1 MRVRGCLRLSGREY
15 KAGRPGRSM
24 KKPALFTLA
33 LSFFAVFTPPV
44 SAADCGRE
52 GCGWNSAVAYCRK
65 QGGRLPTIDELLK
78 AWEDKCT
85 GGKTSD
91 LCSGW
96 YWSAKER
103 NKSQAWGVSFV
114 EGAADSYSK
123 SKAAP
128 VYCGPKGKP
137 GERAAAKKAGA
148 AKPAVTGAKCAND
161 RCSWYEAAAYC
172 RSSGVRMYKLK
183 EWYDVCRAE
192 CKNGETSEN
201 CRRWFWLGES
211 ENADHAY
218 SGTCDSPADAS
229 VHSVEKTS
237 LAYARCAR

>member
-1 MRVRGCLRLSGREY
+1 
-15 KAGRPGRSM
+15 M
-24 KKPALFTLA
+24 KKNVLFPLA
-33 LSFFAVFTPPV
+33 LSFFAVLTLPAT
-44 SAADCGRE
+44 AADCGRE

-96 YWSAKER
+96 YWSSKER

-123 SKAAP
+123 SKTAP

-137 GERAAAKKAGA
+137 GEQAAAKKAAA
-148 AKPAVTGAKCAND
+148 AKPAVTGAKCANEP
-161 RCSWYEAAAYC
+161 CSWHEASAFC
-172 RSSGVRMYKLK
+172 RGSGARMYKLK

-192 CKNGETSEN
+192 CKNGEMSEN

-211 ENADHAY
+211 ENAGNAY

>member
-1 MRVRGCLRLSGREY
+1 MKNPALLSLAICSVLAFGLPASA
-15 KAGRPGRSM
+15 AGRG
-24 KKPALFTLA
+24 L
-33 LSFFAVFTPPV
+33 
-44 SAADCGRE
+44 E
-52 GCGWNSAVAYCRK
+52 GFGWNSAAAYCRK

-96 YWSAKER
+96 YWSSKER
-103 NKSQAWGVSFV
+103 STAQAWGVSFV
-114 EGAADSYSK
+114 EGAADSYNK
-123 SKAAP
+123 SRTAP

-137 GERAAAKKAGA
+137 GEQAAAKKTGPA
-148 AKPAVTGAKCAND
+148 AKPGVTGAKCAGE

-172 RSSGVRMYKLK
+172 RGSGARLYKLK
-183 EWYDVCRAE
+183 EWYGVCRAE

-211 ENADHAY
+211 ENANYAY

-237 LAYARCAR
+237 PAYARCAR

>member
-1 MRVRGCLRLSGREY
+1 
-15 KAGRPGRSM
+15 M
-24 KKPALFTLA
+24 KKLALLSLAAWSFPAFTLPA
-33 LSFFAVFTPPV
+33 

-52 GCGWNSAVAYCRK
+52 GCGWNSAAAYCRK

-96 YWSAKER
+96 YWSSKER
-103 NKSQAWGVSFV
+103 NTGQAWGVSFV
-114 EGAADSYSK
+114 EGAADSYNK
-123 SKAAP
+123 SRTAP

-137 GERAAAKKAGA
+137 GGQAAAKKAGA
-148 AKPAVTGAKCAND
+148 AARPAVTGAKCAKGQ
-161 RCSWYEAAAYC
+161 CSWHEAAAYC
-172 RSSGVRMYKLK
+172 RGSGARLYKLK

-192 CKNGETSEN
+192 CKSGEKSEN
-201 CRRWFWLGES
+201 CKSWFWLGES
-211 ENADHAY
+211 ENANYAY
-218 SGTCDSPADAS
+218 SGTCDSPAGAS

-237 LAYARCAR
+237 LASARCAK

>member
-1 MRVRGCLRLSGREY
+1 
-15 KAGRPGRSM
+15 M
-24 KKPALFTLA
+24 KKTVLISLSV
-33 LSFFAVFTPPV
+33 SFFAAFSFPA
-44 SAADCGRE
+44 SGADCGRE
-52 GCGWNSAVAYCRK
+52 GCGWNSAVAHCRK

-103 NKSQAWGVSFV
+103 NKGQAWGVSFV

-123 SKAAP
+123 SRTAP

-137 GERAAAKKAGA
+137 GESAPKKAAAV
-148 AKPAVTGAKCAND
+148 KPAVTGARCANGP
-161 RCSWYEAAAYC
+161 CSWHEAAAFC
-172 RSSGVRMYKLK
+172 RGSGGRMYKLK
-183 EWYDVCRAE
+183 EWYEVCRAE
-192 CKNGETSEN
+192 CKNGETSEK
-201 CRRWFWLGES
+201 CRNWFWLDGS
-211 ENADHAY
+211 GNAVHAH

-237 LAYARCAR
+237 LAYARCAPKAE